1 MKSYDD
7 LKHFKEKT
15 QSEDINFKEML
26 GRSLHDEGSRW
37 AIVKQVINEDKSGA
51 ESSLDDGMPPSLRPV
66 AKNEFAALASVVK
79 PVRLD
84 DSHTRP
90 RNDAASGQR
99 SLLNA
104 VTAAS
109 MPLQA
114 ADPTKSPP
122 SPERGSSSPAPRPES
137 TAAVSTAPLGS
148 ERYKQMFSTRGR
160 QTAQAPNKD
169 ALLKP
174 LLERIASCR

>member
-37 AIVKQVINEDKSGA
+37 AIVKQVINEDKGGA
-51 ESSLDDGMPPSLRPV
+51 ESSLDDGMPPSLKPV
-66 AKNEFAALASVVK
+66 AKHVFAGPASAVK
-79 PVRLD
+79 PARLD
-84 DSHTRP
+84 DFHTRP
-90 RNDAASGQR
+90 RNGGASGQR

-114 ADPTKSPP
+114 ADPTRSSP
-122 SPERGSSSPAPRPES
+122 SPEIGSSALASRPES

-169 ALLKP
+169 TLLKP
-174 LLERIASCR
+174 LLEKIASCR

>member
-37 AIVKQVINEDKSGA
+37 AIVKQVINEDKSGD

-66 AKNEFAALASVVK
+66 AKNEFAAPASVVK

-114 ADPTKSPP
+114 ADPTKPSP
-122 SPERGSSSPAPRPES
+122 SPELAAPRPES